1 MAQYRGFSTVNRVKR
16 FRVTDFELA
25 KQDLYNS
32 FNIRKGEK
40 LMNPEYGTII
50 HDMVFEP
57 FDADTKN
64 KIIND
69 INRIIGS
76 DPRIAAENVSVIQ
89 SEQGFQIEINLIHI
103 RTNERD
109 TLKVNF
115 NRTNNITSV

>member
-1 MAQYRGFSTVNRVKR
+1 MAQYKGFSTVNRVKR
-16 FRVTDFELA
+16 FRLTDFELA

-40 LMNPEYGTII
+40 LMHPEYGTII
-50 HDMVFEP
+50 QDMVFEP

-69 INRIIGS
+69 INTIIRS

-89 SEQGFQIEINLIHI
+89 SDHGFQIEINLIHI

-109 TLKVNF
+109 TLKIDF
-115 NRTNNITSV
+115 NRANNITSV

>member
-1 MAQYRGFSTVNRVKR
+1 MAQYKGFSTVNRNKR
-16 FRVTDFELA
+16 FRLTDFELA

-50 HDMVFEP
+50 QDMVFEP

-69 INRIIGS
+69 INRIINA

-89 SEQGFQIEINLIHI
+89 AEQGFQIELDLIYI
-103 RTNERD
+103 KTNERD
-109 TLKVNF
+109 TLKIEY
-115 NRTNNITSV
+115 NRSIGLDTA

>member
-1 MAQYRGFSTVNRVKR
+1 MSQYRGFSTVNRVKR

>member
-1 MAQYRGFSTVNRVKR
+1 MAQYKGFSTVNRVKR
-16 FRVTDFELA
+16 FRLTDFELA
-25 KQDLYNS
+25 KQDLYNN

-40 LMNPEYGTII
+40 LMNPDYGTII

-69 INRIIGS
+69 INKIINS

-89 SEQGFQIEINLIHI
+89 SDQGFQIELDLIHI
-103 RTNERD
+103 KTNERD
-109 TLKVNF
+109 TLKLAF
-115 NRTNNITSV
+115 NRANGITSG

>member
-40 LMNPEYGTII
+40 LMNPEYGTVI

>member
-1 MAQYRGFSTVNRVKR
+1 MAQYKGFSTVNRVKR
-16 FRVTDFELA
+16 FRLTDFELA
-25 KQDLYNS
+25 KQDLYNN

-40 LMNPEYGTII
+40 LMNPDYGTII

-69 INRIIGS
+69 INKIINS

-89 SEQGFQIEINLIHI
+89 SDQGFQIELDLIHI
-103 RTNERD
+103 GTNERD
-109 TLKVNF
+109 TLKVAF
-115 NRTNNITSV
+115 NRANNITSG

>member
-1 MAQYRGFSTVNRVKR
+1 MAQYKGFSTVNRVKR

-69 INRIIGS
+69 INRIISS

-115 NRTNNITSV
+115 NRTNNIPSV

>member
-1 MAQYRGFSTVNRVKR
+1 MAQYKGFSTVNRNKR
-16 FRVTDFELA
+16 FRLTDFELA

-50 HDMVFEP
+50 QDMVFEP

-69 INRIIGS
+69 INKIIGS

-89 SEQGFQIEINLIHI
+89 AEQGFIIELDLIYI
-103 RTNERD
+103 KTNERD
-109 TLKVNF
+109 TLKIEY
-115 NRTNNITSV
+115 NRSIGLDTA

>member
-1 MAQYRGFSTVNRVKR
+1 MAQYKGFSTVNRVKR
-16 FRVTDFELA
+16 FRLTDFELA
-25 KQDLYNS
+25 KQDLYNN

-40 LMNPEYGTII
+40 LMNPDYGTII

-69 INRIIGS
+69 INKIINS

-89 SEQGFQIEINLIHI
+89 SDQGFQIELDLIHI
-103 RTNERD
+103 KTNERD
-109 TLKVNF
+109 TLKVAF
-115 NRTNNITSV
+115 NRANGITSG

>member
-1 MAQYRGFSTVNRVKR
+1 MAQYKGFSTVNRVKG
-16 FRVTDFELA
+16 FRLTDFELA
-25 KQDLYNS
+25 KQDLYNN

-40 LMNPEYGTII
+40 LMNPDYGTII

-69 INRIIGS
+69 INKIINS

-89 SEQGFQIEINLIHI
+89 SDQGFQIELDLIHI
-103 RTNERD
+103 GTNERD
-109 TLKVNF
+109 TLKVAF
-115 NRTNNITSV
+115 NRANNITSG